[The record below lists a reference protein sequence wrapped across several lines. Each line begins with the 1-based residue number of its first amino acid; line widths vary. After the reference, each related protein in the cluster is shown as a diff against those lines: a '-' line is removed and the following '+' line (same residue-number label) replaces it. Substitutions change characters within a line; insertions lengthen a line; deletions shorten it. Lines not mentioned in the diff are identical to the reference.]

1 MGSIS
6 SPVRLLFIHTK
17 YNDLI
22 ELETIWTL
30 FTDLVPYSNDLFSFH
45 YNVFDLTR

>member
-6 SPVRLLFIHTK
+6 PSVRLLFIHTK

-30 FTDLVPYSNDLFSFH
+30 FTDLVLKRF
-45 YNVFDLTR
+45 VFVSLYYI